1 MNLLTQLRL
10 ILHPV
15 GRNILIRANFMLK
28 GRQELAMQAHLEIQ
42 ANPVILD
49 ILILVIRSLN
59 ERKNRAGTESA
70 MSNFLKFI
78 FSYRNIFI

>member
-1 MNLLTQLRL
+1 
-10 ILHPV
+10 
-15 GRNILIRANFMLK
+15 
-28 GRQELAMQAHLEIQ
+28 MQPHLEIQ
-42 ANPVILD
+42 ANPDIRVNPVILD